1 MQKHLIN
8 ESIDRRAFNYSSI
21 NVQSL
26 SKQFVDLLAE
36 PNIQENRLILVQQT
50 CLKPADNTSMYE
62 MENFQSHFIKRGNGK
77 GVAVYFKEEFQFKS
91 LVSKPEYQIS
101 KFGSEDEDVVC
112 IYRSTTTNLDL
123 QREFLEDI
131 KSMIDTERR
140 QIFFGD
146 FNIEATG
153 NIISREFK
161 SWNFTQLVN
170 FPTHEDG
177 GTIDFCLVS
186 DKIPLSSVELR
197 QRAVPWSDHD
207 FLQLT
212 FV

>member
-1 MQKHLIN
+1 
-8 ESIDRRAFNYSSI
+8 
-21 NVQSL
+21 
-26 SKQFVDLLAE
+26 
-36 PNIQENRLILVQQT
+36 
-50 CLKPADNTSMYE
+50 MYE
-62 MENFQSHFIKRGNGK
+62 IENFQSHFIKRGNGK

-131 KSMIDTERR
+131 KSMIDRERR

-170 FPTHEDG
+170 FPTHKDG
-177 GTIDFCLVS
+177 FFDFFGQDPVIQCGAETAGGALERPRFFAVNICLNCFKGQKLYKV
-186 DKIPLSSVELR
+186 
-197 QRAVPWSDHD
+197 
-207 FLQLT
+207 
-212 FV
+212 